1 MITKSSRAWCVPVF
15 TVFVPGGVAAV
26 SYVSVYIYIYHVYLC
41 MCMYISLW
49 LTYSFI
55 LIMKLFKHTE
65 KNEDYNKN
73 PCTYNP
79 GF

>member
-1 MITKSSRAWCVPVF
+1 
-15 TVFVPGGVAAV
+15 
-26 SYVSVYIYIYHVYLC
+26 

-49 LTYSFI
+49 LYIFDFI
-55 LIMKLFKHTE
+55 IMKLFKHTE

-79 GF
+79 GFIITHDNGSVWQKSDIIRFVLQKAVLWPLKAGWE